1 MISQAPAVGGS
12 ALQKN
17 QIAAHADFVPFGEL
31 FPFKG
36 FAKKI
41 FDGAQTGVPTLHGI
55 TVREDFAK
63 QCPEVVT
70 AFMKSV
76 IQANNKFQK
85 TPEKLSAS
93 IEEWSGIDKEVV
105 YMFLGPSGL
114 QPLTPEIKEVQ
125 LLALENSIAVLKDLG
140 KIQDKSIQ
148 PSDVRNWIDD
158 SFLEAA
164 VAELGTSVDEQ
175 SEKGASYV
183 IKGRDSFD
191 SSDIENP
198 KMAAQIWF
206 EGQKKVKNFASTKN
220 MLLALNGKYKSKTP
234 SVLFVHDRFQG
245 WKLFATN
252 AFYVDEDG
260 MISSFL
266 LKSDADK
273 FADSVNSEVLD
284 FETLK
289 KKYI

>member
-1 MISQAPAVGGS
+1 M
-12 ALQKN
+12 
-17 QIAAHADFVPFGEL
+17 
-31 FPFKG
+31 
-36 FAKKI
+36 
-41 FDGAQTGVPTLHGI
+41 
-55 TVREDFAK
+55 
-63 QCPEVVT
+63 
-70 AFMKSV
+70 
-76 IQANNKFQK
+76 
-85 TPEKLSAS
+85 
-93 IEEWSGIDKEVV
+93 
-105 YMFLGPSGL
+105 
-114 QPLTPEIKEVQ
+114 
-125 LLALENSIAVLKDLG
+125 ENSIAVLKDLG

-148 PSDVRNWIDD
+148 PSDVRDWIDD

-164 VAELGTSVDEQ
+164 VSELGTSVDEQ

-183 IKGRDSFD
+183 ITGKDSYD
-191 SSDIENP
+191 SSTIENP

-245 WKLFATN
+245 WRLFATN

-266 LKSDADK
+266 LKSDAEK
-273 FADSVNSEVLD
+273 FAKSVNSEVLD
-284 FETLK
+284 FKTLS